1 MLESLERRLG
11 PLDEPMAR
19 ALVLVGVKS
28 PQVLGELVSS
38 CGGGRAAL
46 ELAAQRVLARWKGAD
61 SFVKAAE
68 EELKLLEK
76 HSISLLTPET
86 ERWPPSLL
94 TALRPPPL
102 LYVKGRLPD
111 LTRTPGLAL
120 VGSRSGA
127 EYGERIAYG
136 FAAAWAQMGG
146 TVVSGGARGVDT
158 AAHRGCL
165 DRGGATVAVMGSGL
179 LKPFPVGNRDLFEE
193 ISAHGAQVSELPL
206 RGAPLHF
213 SFPERNRI
221 IAGLAAAVTIVQAR
235 ANSGALYTARF
246 ALKCDRRL
254 YTVPGPIDVAACAGG
269 LKLLVEGVPPL
280 VGTQGL
286 VSLYGE
292 LANGPPGAPLP
303 SLPLAEEKR
312 TVSLGGLE
320 ERARLAL
327 EHVAEGL
334 THMDDLAASLGMSP
348 GELCLLFCELELNGW
363 VEKRAG
369 NQYICNVRLER

>member
-1 MLESLERRLG
+1 MIESLERRLG
-11 PLDEPMAR
+11 PLDETVAR

-28 PQVLGELVSS
+28 PLELGNLLRTY
-38 CGGGRAAL
+38 GGARAAL
-46 ELAAQRVLARWKGAD
+46 ELAPDSVLARWESAD
-61 SFVKAAE
+61 SFAKAAE
-68 EELKLLEK
+68 EELKLLDR
-76 HSISLLTPET
+76 HSIRLLTPDSEG
-86 ERWPPSLL
+86 WPPALISS
-94 TALRPPPL
+94 LRPPPL
-102 LYVKGRLPD
+102 LYVKGLLPD
-111 LTRTPGLAL
+111 LTGAPGLAL

-146 TVVSGGARGVDT
+146 VVVSGGARGVDT

-165 DRGGATVAVMGSGL
+165 DRNGVTVAVMGSGL
-179 LKPFPVGNRDLFEE
+179 LKPSPAGNRELFAE
-193 ISAHGAQVSELPL
+193 ISERGALVSELPL

-221 IAGLAAAVTIVQAR
+221 IAGLAAAVIIVQAR

-269 LKLLVEGVPPL
+269 LKLLAEGVPPL
-280 VGTQGL
+280 VGTEAL
-286 VSLYGE
+286 ASLYGE
-292 LANGPPGAPLP
+292 LANGPPGAVSPRLD
-303 SLPLAEEKR
+303 LAVKKQ
-312 TVSLGGLE
+312 TVSLKGLE
-320 ERARLAL
+320 KKVKIAL
-327 EHVAEGL
+327 ESVAEGL
-334 THMDDLAASLGMSP
+334 THVDDLVASLGIGP
-348 GELCLLFCELELNGW
+348 GELSLLLCELELNGW